1 MIFAMIGLLQDAP
14 GFDADAG
21 RMLAQRSEAIAALF
35 ATGAL
40 SLSLL
45 IALAMLYVEVLRAP
59 GLALIFTSDE
69 GRGVIGCGDTRRC
82 NPVDSGV
89 AAREFGARHR
99 HAVTSH
105 PWRIGPRLPAIERRP
120 VELPASSRRNKRAL

>member
-14 GFDADAG
+14 GFDAGAG

-45 IALAMLYVEVLRAP
+45 IALAMLSVEVLRAP
-59 GLALIFTSDE
+59 GLAL
-69 GRGVIGCGDTRRC
+69 
-82 NPVDSGV
+82 
-89 AAREFGARHR
+89 
-99 HAVTSH
+99 
-105 PWRIGPRLPAIERRP
+105 
-120 VELPASSRRNKRAL
+120 

>member
-14 GFDADAG
+14 GFDAGAG

-45 IALAMLYVEVLRAP
+45 IALAMLSVEVLRVP
-59 GLALIFTSDE
+59 GLAL
-69 GRGVIGCGDTRRC
+69 
-82 NPVDSGV
+82 
-89 AAREFGARHR
+89 
-99 HAVTSH
+99 
-105 PWRIGPRLPAIERRP
+105 
-120 VELPASSRRNKRAL
+120 